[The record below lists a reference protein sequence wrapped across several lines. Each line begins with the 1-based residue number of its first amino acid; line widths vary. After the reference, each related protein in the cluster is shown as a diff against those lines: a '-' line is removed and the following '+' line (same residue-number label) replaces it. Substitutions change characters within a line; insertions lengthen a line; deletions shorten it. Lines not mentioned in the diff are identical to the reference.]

1 MANPYNDPRALMAR
15 LQNVVPSTST
25 GSIPLG
31 PTPSKAGISL
41 GRAASTLSI
50 QNPELR
56 SRIEAI
62 AAGNSSGQNKGL
74 MGAVLGNPLAKVA
87 LKPLELLA
95 LPGKTVVG
103 GLREAVDA
111 LDNNPNTVASFSDF
125 RKNVADPT
133 YGFGKAFKANTGN
146 IWADRVI
153 GFIGDVALDPI
164 TYATFGAG
172 KAASYGGRLEL
183 AGRVLKN
190 TGDEALAKAVAM
202 QGRSALRNVANRA
215 EILDAVGANKF
226 GVYMFGKRIKV
237 GRLGKGLRVP
247 LSGPVGEISEAT
259 LSKMRLAITDTRLGK
274 WAQKTTLPKDMLSER
289 IRLAQGVAGPD
300 EAADIIRAIGARPVE
315 RAASAVAKQAFI
327 NEVQQ
332 LLDSESS
339 LGGLEGYRK
348 SLYKFI
354 ENPALLDGASEAE
367 RRGYTVWKQWLDT
380 HKERQVQGWLE
391 LDPNAEIKM
400 VDNYFPRTL
409 SDEGLAYTKG
419 VSKYGESLREIFMDD
434 PFSRPD
440 SFTPRSLAPGKK
452 FFGKTL
458 EEADMNIASLN
469 RIAKEGGFSGEEF
482 FVTDVVEAAKRY
494 ASDAADEAG
503 VRARNTHLRD
513 NGFFKKLEEGKIV
526 EQSIDEEAIA
536 SARNRVIAARESL
549 DTATVAFQDTASEL
563 VGAIRAGG
571 KNIDIESNILDA
583 RIKVAEIANSI
594 SDAKNKLISLFGDP
608 AGINPSSLSDGFP
621 DTLYPVLAE
630 YDNMAREVRQYE
642 EMIAKFGNEGMNQ
655 VGHQYVLAESAIA
668 LQDAADAAAKKLQL
682 SQQSISSIMEI
693 SNAINTTWERIV
705 QGGTLHSTGEGRELL
720 GKMRDIIAP
729 TSATSAKKQRAAQTR
744 AMGVTGSFE
753 KFVDSPEFKNVLNRI
768 NGSAGTELKPT
779 VVKKITPVKFMETM
793 NNALLEE
800 TSLYALRHNAAWAIA
815 RDMQLYGDNLPPAIQ
830 GFYDDLL
837 RSLDEAA
844 QVENYTRSVRKGKK
858 LTSLDDFERRW
869 NPVYD
874 EAVRAQEDINDF
886 NSVLAFASE
895 NGDANKAWDFLNERM
910 GRMPGNAYA
919 DTIFN
924 EDHVSVI
931 QKAVSLQT
939 GTDNKQIA
947 ALYDYID
954 DPVRYTGKEE
964 PTISDVMASLRR
976 RVDAMQEEMYTP
988 QHDMYTGK
996 LKRGELLG
1004 SIDSLSN
1011 DDILEQYDR
1020 VRAQALGELK
1030 TGTVQGITGG
1040 IYGGKPMRLSPKVM
1054 RLAVN
1059 PEAARAELANSLMRY
1074 SAISDA
1080 VTKFES
1086 MAGLLAPHGLV
1097 PTEEMWSGI
1106 LSSTHKTFGT
1116 QFQNKMDQLVRA
1128 KDVFAEMQNR
1138 FSLEIAAAKKA
1149 ESEIG
1154 NVVTSR
1160 APIGATQKRA
1170 DMLGDIKGTRK
1181 LNADAIE
1188 AQRVKLQGRID
1199 KAKNSKA
1206 FLKKQAE
1213 IQKRLDTATEVM
1225 NVRGARTAEGRAAKT
1240 TRDRIAKELQDLNKQ
1255 LEDKIAPDQKLLDN
1269 LLASAKSEVG
1279 DETRRLNQV
1288 ATETTDMVTMG
1299 RLTKEQI
1306 REMSTVKSPS
1316 QIFENL
1322 LNDVLAGP
1330 DGEIIREVIGPSMA
1344 SMLDPIQL
1352 RLKQRSLYS
1361 SIGKATSA
1369 AERASAKERYD
1380 QFMMNIVVPWAKGVD
1395 PSIKSQPGPALGVL
1409 RFKVP
1414 SVSKNAIV
1422 AEGGPLFANAS
1433 EGSIQKWF
1441 DSLFDHTVERT
1452 KRVDGRTILEQVTK
1466 DGSLSSKIDLYR
1478 KHNSFFLGMNDG
1490 YLNPAEFFANPNIPQ
1505 NTPSSFGIVMSNHAA
1520 MLEEAMGRA
1529 RFGTDN
1535 LVDPRTG
1542 LKRAATQAEKDAIKA
1557 EGLASRQKAVADA
1570 FRDPSATP
1578 EDLKSLGFTKAMMKQ
1593 RDEVLAHQNFQ
1604 ATGAYAKAQ
1613 SDKEIVTFLDTVA
1626 AYDFS
1631 KFDEGIVIDQRQVPI
1646 YAETVANTE
1655 AATVADELAGKR
1667 KLFDSI
1673 KFQQDSERAAID
1685 RKYLVEDFA
1694 EGAVRGQFAPGE
1706 APVLSRRYRSIEARN
1721 LHKKEIGQWRARSEP
1736 RYRSMLADIQN
1747 DINELES
1754 RGANVVN
1761 MVEPGSGGMPAPQ
1774 TVIGQKLEPVFAT
1787 MPDGSRITFSKAE
1800 WESLFA
1806 PYLQPQQ
1813 IKSLRTDLRQ
1823 LESNVARLEAEKARL
1838 GTNVTRWG
1846 KRLAEIDQELL
1857 DNAASIKRMQSSI
1870 EVSKSSNRNSALAK
1884 VRVLVHGHD
1893 AQPAMREVVRN
1904 GRVVDEVHRFGGD
1917 SRGGWTLS
1925 TTSYDKKFLKD
1936 GLQTVDEQNVNTLLG
1951 SKTIMTSKPADEA
1964 NVDKLLAV
1972 ASNPTLDYY
1981 VGKSEGLINA
1991 SAFVADTAVGVRRN
2005 ALTSMWERSPEYA
2018 TLARE
2023 AELAA
2028 SATMKEY
2035 RATVR
2040 GLNRSMFNK
2049 AAGDARTAANNA
2061 TMQYDDVHNAM
2072 VHSVM
2077 QMRSAE
2083 RRAVEAAGSK
2093 IVSTPE
2099 GSFYTIAGKTYE
2111 IPDVDKMIADPKR
2124 YVERYKK
2131 RGELFYDLKRKGNV
2145 VMLDDMAMDQRA
2157 VAVTGALYETIN
2169 AAGLAGVA
2177 NMAVKNAGRRT
2188 DEIVGLLNAW
2198 GQDVRILSDAM
2209 TSVRQALE
2217 VERASSTRW
2226 LEKASKEQLNTQID
2240 IYQMGEELKHL
2251 YMFESAP
2258 EDVMRHQHNA
2268 ISTLET
2274 RKKQF
2279 EMILENAPSNKE
2291 LQQWK
2296 SAKKP
2301 EVIERY
2307 NEQIRQWMSSTDETL
2322 KQLMNADVGPA
2333 NGKIIASQLKAS
2345 LAEGRFL
2352 AEQINYSRAQS
2363 ALEASSVPVVVEKVI
2378 KPFADGWEKY
2388 AKELLETEGLVSAAG
2403 SKMNMPSY
2411 GINKETADL
2420 INNLQRFND
2429 NAMAR
2434 ELGRFIG
2441 QYTGFFKAYATLTPG
2456 FHVRNAISNTF
2467 QMFAAGAEVKN
2478 MFEGMKMYRS
2488 FGQHLKSGGTMESWL
2503 KTVPEATR
2511 PQARIAAEV
2520 TLGLSGGNVE
2530 DAFREFLTLKTNVLT
2545 SNPATRASRNFGG
2558 RVEGSARFTLA
2569 WDSVAKGDDFNAAWN
2584 RTKKFLFD
2592 YNDPTILDDTV
2603 RNIIPFWTWM
2613 SRNLPL
2619 QLTNQWANPRPYMIY
2634 NHFAVNFGAGTGD
2647 IPEYMKEQG
2656 AINIGGDNY
2665 LSPDLPF
2672 FKVDQQVQELQDPRR
2687 LMSYLNPAL
2696 RLPIELAGG
2705 KKFYNNT
2712 DFNDTYSKIDAKHVA
2727 FQPLLQALGQV
2738 EYNANGEPVM
2748 SEKAK
2753 YAIQSLLPTMGQAER
2768 LFPSSGS
2775 SSDKFGLLRWAGAPI
2790 RNVDQTAK
2798 DRLALAKLREIQKL
2812 TAQQKRI
2819 DEAR

>member
-15 LQNVVPSTST
+15 LQNVVPPTST

-95 LPGKTVVG
+95 LPGRAVVG

-125 RKNVADPT
+125 RKNIADPT

-146 IWADRVI
+146 VWADRVI

-172 KAASYGGRLEL
+172 KAATYSGRLEL
-183 AGRVLKN
+183 ARRVLKN
-190 TGDEALAKAVAM
+190 TGDEALSRAIAIE
-202 QGRSALRNVANRA
+202 GRSALRNVANRA

-226 GVYMFGKRIKV
+226 GVYMFGKRLKV
-237 GRLGKGLRVP
+237 GRRGGGLRVP

-274 WAQKTTLPKDMLSER
+274 WAQKTTLPKDMLTER
-289 IRLAQGVAGPD
+289 IRLAQGIAGPA
-300 EAADIIRAIGARPVE
+300 EAADTIRRIGAGPAE
-315 RAASAVAKQAFI
+315 RAASAVARQAFI
-327 NEVQQ
+327 NEVEQ

-380 HKERQVQGWLE
+380 HKDRQVQGWLE

-400 VDNYFPRTL
+400 LDNYFPRTL
-409 SDEGLAYTKG
+409 SDEGLAYVKG
-419 VSKYGESLREIFMDD
+419 TSKYGESLREIFMDD

-440 SFTPRSLAPGKK
+440 SFTPRSLAPKKK
-452 FFGKTL
+452 FFGKIL
-458 EEADMNIASLN
+458 EEADMNIESLN

-482 FVTDVVEAAKRY
+482 FVTDIVEAAKRY

-503 VRARNTHLRD
+503 VRARNTYLRD

-563 VGAIRAGG
+563 VGAVRAGG
-571 KNIDIESNILDA
+571 KNINIESNILDA

-655 VGHQYVLAESAIA
+655 VGHQYVLAESAVA

-682 SQQSISSIMEI
+682 SQQSISSIMEV

-720 GKMRDIIAP
+720 GKMRDIVAP
-729 TSATSAKKQRAAQTR
+729 TSATSAKKQRAAQTK

-753 KFVDSPEFKNVLNRI
+753 KFIDSPEFKNVMNRI

-779 VVKKITPVKFMETM
+779 VVKKITPVKFMNTM

-844 QVENYTRSVRKGKK
+844 QVENYTRSVRKSKK

-874 EAVRAQEDINDF
+874 TASRAQEDINDF

-919 DTIFN
+919 DTVFT
-924 EDHVSVI
+924 EDHISVI
-931 QKAVSLQT
+931 QKAVSLQA

-954 DPVRYTGKEE
+954 DPIRYTGKEE
-964 PTISDVMASLRR
+964 PTISDVMDSMRR
-976 RVDAMQEEMYTP
+976 RVDAMQEEMNTP

-996 LKRGELLG
+996 LKRGQQLQEVEQ
-1004 SIDSLSN
+1004 LSN
-1011 DDILEQYDR
+1011 VDILKQYDSA
-1020 VRAQALGELK
+1020 RAKASGAIND
-1030 TGTVQGITGG
+1030 V
-1040 IYGGKPMRLSPKVM
+1040 KPMRLSPKVM

-1128 KDVFAEMQNR
+1128 KDVFTEMQNR
-1138 FSLEIAAAKKA
+1138 FSLEIAAAKKS

-1181 LNADAIE
+1181 VNADAIE
-1188 AQRVKLQGRID
+1188 AQRVKLQGRIE
-1199 KAKNSKA
+1199 KAKNNKA

-1225 NVRGARTAEGRAAKT
+1225 NVRGARTAEGRAAKA
-1240 TRDRIAKELQDLNKQ
+1240 TRDRIAKELQGLNKQ

-1269 LLASAKSEVG
+1269 LLVSAKSEVG
-1279 DETRRLNQV
+1279 DETRRLNQASV
-1288 ATETTDMVTMG
+1288 ETTDMVTRG

-1409 RFKVP
+1409 RFNVP
-1414 SVSKNAIV
+1414 SVSKDAIA

-1452 KRVDGRTILEQVTK
+1452 KRVDGRTVLEQVTK
-1466 DGSLSSKIDLYR
+1466 DGSLSSKINLYR

-1520 MLEEAMGRA
+1520 MLEEAMGRV

-1542 LKRAATQAEKDAIKA
+1542 LKRTATQAEKDAIKA
-1557 EGLASRQKAVADA
+1557 EGVASRQQAVADA

-1578 EDLKSLGFTKAMMKQ
+1578 EDLKSLGFTKAMIKQ
-1593 RDEVLAHQNFQ
+1593 RDEVLAHQDFQ

-1613 SDKEIVTFLDTVA
+1613 SDKEIVTFLDSVA

-1646 YAETVANTE
+1646 YAETIANTE
-1655 AATVADELAGKR
+1655 GATVADELAGKR

-1685 RKYLVEDFA
+1685 RKYLV
-1694 EGAVRGQFAPGE
+1694 PG
-1706 APVLSRRYRSIEARN
+1706 PTPDSPRQYRSIEART
-1721 LHKKEIGQWRARSEP
+1721 LHNKEIGQWRTRNEP
-1736 RYRSMLADIQN
+1736 RYRSMLSDVQN

-1761 MVEPGSGGMPAPQ
+1761 MAEPGSGGMPAPQ

-1800 WESLFA
+1800 WESLFS
-1806 PYLQPQQ
+1806 PFIPGTEMKNTR
-1813 IKSLRTDLRQ
+1813 INLRQ

-1857 DNAASIKRMQSSI
+1857 DNAASIKRIQSSI
-1870 EVSKSSNRNSALAK
+1870 EISQSSTRNSALAK

-1893 AQPAMREVVRN
+1893 GQPAMREVVRN

-1936 GLQTVDEQNVNTLLG
+1936 GVQTTEFGEQGMNTLLG
-1951 SKTIMTSKPADEA
+1951 SKTVVTNTPANEA
-1964 NVDKLLAV
+1964 NTNRLLAT

-1981 VGKSEGLINA
+1981 VGKSEGIANA

-2018 TLARE
+2018 TLAKE

-2061 TMQYDDVHNAM
+2061 TMQYDDAHNAM
-2072 VHSVM
+2072 VSSVM

-2083 RRAVEAAGSK
+2083 RRAVEAAGSQ

-2169 AAGLAGVA
+2169 AVGLAGVA
-2177 NMAVKNAGRRT
+2177 NMSVKNAGRRT

-2240 IYQMGEELKHL
+2240 IYQWGEELKHL
-2251 YMFESAP
+2251 YMFESSP
-2258 EDVMRHQHNA
+2258 NDVIRHQHNA

-2291 LQQWK
+2291 LQNWK

-2322 KQLMNADVGPA
+2322 KQLMNSDVGPA
-2333 NGKIIASQLKAS
+2333 NGRIIASQLKAS

-2363 ALEASSVPVVVEKVI
+2363 ALEAASVPVVVEKVI

-2488 FGQHLKSGGTMESWL
+2488 FGEHLKSGGTMESWL
-2503 KTVPEATR
+2503 KTVPDAMR
-2511 PQARIAAEV
+2511 PNARIAAEV

-2530 DAFREFLTLKTNVLT
+2530 DAFREFLTLKTNILT
-2545 SNPATRASRNFGG
+2545 SNPLTRASRNFGG

-2634 NHFAVNFGAGTGD
+2634 NHFARNFGAGTGD

-2656 AINIGGDNY
+2656 AINVGGDNY
-2665 LSPDLPF
+2665 LSFDLPF
-2672 FKVDQQVQELQDPRR
+2672 FKVAQQAEEVQDPRR

-2696 RLPIELAGG
+2696 RVPLELAGG
-2705 KKFYNNT
+2705 KKFFNNT
-2712 DFNDTYSKIDAKHVA
+2712 DFNDTYSKIDAKYVA
-2727 FQPLLQALGQV
+2727 FQPLLQALGQI

-2753 YAIQSLLPTMGQAER
+2753 YAIQSFLPTMGQAER
-2768 LFPSSGS
+2768 LFPSSRS
-2775 SSDKFGLLRWAGAPI
+2775 SSDEFGMLRWAGI
-2790 RNVDQTAK
+2790 NMRNVDQTAK
-2798 DRLALAKLREIQKL
+2798 DRLTLAKLREIQKL
-2812 TAQQKRI
+2812 AAQQKRI

>member
-62 AAGNSSGQNKGL
+62 AAGNSSAEHKGF
-74 MGAVLGNPLAKVA
+74 MGTVLGNPLAKVA

-103 GLREAVDA
+103 GIREAVDA
-111 LDNNPNTVASFSDF
+111 LDNNPDTVASFGDF
-125 RKNVADPT
+125 RKNIADPT
-133 YGFGKAFKANTGN
+133 FGFGKAFKANTGS

-164 TYATFGAG
+164 TYATMGAG
-172 KAASYGGRLEL
+172 KFAQYGGRMEL
-183 AGRVLKN
+183 ATRVLKN
-190 TGDEALAKAVAM
+190 TGDEALARAISLE
-202 QGRSALRNVANRA
+202 GRSALRNVANSA

-226 GVYMFGKRIKV
+226 GVYMFGKRLKV
-237 GRLGKGLRVP
+237 GRLGEGLRVP
-247 LSGPVGEISEAT
+247 LTGPVGEIGEAT
-259 LSKMRLAITDTRLGK
+259 LAKMRLAITDTRLGK
-274 WAQKTTLPKDMLSER
+274 WAQKMTLPKDMLGER
-289 IRLAQGVAGPD
+289 IRLAQGLAGPA

-327 NEVQQ
+327 NEVSQ
-332 LLDSESS
+332 LIENESS

-354 ENPALLDGASEAE
+354 ENPALLEGASDAE
-367 RRGYTVWKQWLDT
+367 RRGYTVWKQWLDG
-380 HKERQVQGWLE
+380 HKERQVQGWME
-391 LDPNAEIKM
+391 LDPNAEIRM
-400 VDNYFPRTL
+400 VENYFPRTL
-409 SDEGLAYTKG
+409 SDDALAYTKG
-419 VSKYGESLREIFMDD
+419 KSKFGESLREIFMDD

-452 FFGKTL
+452 FFGHTL
-458 EEADMNIASLN
+458 TKEDMNIESLN
-469 RIAKEGGFSGEEF
+469 RLAKEGGFSGEEF

-503 VRARNTHLRD
+503 VRARNAHLRD
-513 NGFFKKLEEGKIV
+513 TGFFKKLEDGKIV

-536 SARNRVIAARESL
+536 SARNRVLASRESL
-549 DTATVAFQDTASEL
+549 DTATVAFQDTAAGL
-563 VGAIRAGG
+563 VDAVRAGG

-583 RIKVAEIANSI
+583 RIKVAEIANDI
-594 SDAKNKLISLFGDP
+594 ADAKNKLISLFGDP

-630 YDNMAREVRQYE
+630 YDAMAREVRQYE
-642 EMIAKFGNEGMNQ
+642 EMIAKFGSEGMNQ
-655 VGHQYVLAESAIA
+655 VGHQYVLAESAVA

-682 SQQSISSIMEI
+682 SQQSINSIMEI

-705 QGGTLHSTGEGRELL
+705 QGGTLHSTGEGRDLL
-720 GKMRDIIAP
+720 AEMKKIIAP
-729 TSATSAKKQRAAQTR
+729 TSATSAKQQRSAQTR

-753 KFVDSPEFKNVLNRI
+753 KFVDSPEFKNVLNRV

-779 VVKKITPVKFMETM
+779 VVKKITPKKFMETM

-815 RDMQLYGDNLPPAIQ
+815 RDMQLYGDNLPPALK

-837 RSLDEAA
+837 NSLDEAA
-844 QVENYTRSVRKGKK
+844 QVENYTRSVRQGKK

-874 EAVRAQEDINDF
+874 AASRAQEDINDF
-886 NSVLAFASE
+886 NSVLAFAGE

-919 DTIFN
+919 DTVFN
-924 EDHVSVI
+924 EDHISVI
-931 QKAVSLQT
+931 QKAVSLQS
-939 GTDNKQIA
+939 GKDNKQIA
-947 ALYDYID
+947 ALFDYID

-976 RVDAMQEEMYTP
+976 RVDAMQEEMNLP

-996 LKRGELLG
+996 LKRGQQLQEVQQ
-1004 SIDSLSN
+1004 LSN
-1011 DDILEQYDR
+1011 VDVLKQYDSA
-1020 VRAQALGELK
+1020 RAKASGETL
-1030 TGTVQGITGG
+1030 TAVPNA
-1040 IYGGKPMRLSPKVM
+1040 KPMRLSPKVM
-1054 RLAVN
+1054 RLAIN

-1097 PTEEMWSGI
+1097 PSEQMWMGI

-1160 APIGATQKRA
+1160 APIGATQRRA
-1170 DMLGDIKGTRK
+1170 DMLGDVKQTRK

-1188 AQRVKLQGRID
+1188 AQKIKLETRIS
-1199 KAKNSKA
+1199 KAKNNKA
-1206 FLKKQAE
+1206 FLKRQAQ
-1213 IQKRLDTATEVM
+1213 IQKRLDTATEII
-1225 NVRGARTAEGRAAKT
+1225 NVRGARTAEGRAAKA

-1255 LEDKIAPDQKLLDN
+1255 LEDKIAPDQELLDN

-1279 DETRRLNQV
+1279 DETRRLGQV
-1288 ATETTDMVTMG
+1288 ASETTDMVTRG

-1322 LNDVLAGP
+1322 LNDILAGP
-1330 DGEIIREVIGPSMA
+1330 DGEIVREVIGPSMA
-1344 SMLDPIQL
+1344 SMVDPIQL

-1361 SIGKATSA
+1361 SIGKAASS
-1369 AERASAKERYD
+1369 AERVSAKERYD

-1395 PSIKSQPGPALGVL
+1395 PSIKSQPGPALNVL
-1409 RFKVP
+1409 RLRAP
-1414 SVSKNAIV
+1414 SVGKGAI
-1422 AEGGPLFANAS
+1422 ATETGPLFANAS

-1441 DSLFDHTVERT
+1441 DSLFDHTVEQS
-1452 KRVDGRTILEQVTK
+1452 KRVDGRTVLEQVKK
-1466 DGSLSSKIDLYR
+1466 DGSLSSKINLYR

-1490 YLNPAEFFANPNIPQ
+1490 FLNPAEFFGNPNIPQ

-1520 MLEEAMGRA
+1520 MLEDAMGRA
-1529 RFGTDN
+1529 RFGTEN
-1535 LVDPRTG
+1535 LVDPRTS
-1542 LKRAATQAEKDAIKA
+1542 LKRSATQAEADAIKA
-1557 EGLASRQKAVADA
+1557 EGKSARQQAVAAA
-1570 FRDPSATP
+1570 FKDPNATP
-1578 EDLKSLGFTKAMMKQ
+1578 EDLKALGFTKAMLKQ
-1593 RDEVLAHQNFQ
+1593 RDEVIAHQNFQ

-1613 SDKEIVTFLDTVA
+1613 SDKEIVSFLDTVA
-1626 AYDFS
+1626 HYDFS
-1631 KFDEGIVIDQRQVPI
+1631 KFDEGIVISQNQVPI

-1655 AATVADELAGKR
+1655 AVAVADELANKR
-1667 KLFDSI
+1667 RLLDSI
-1673 KFQQDSERAAID
+1673 KSEQDAERAAID
-1685 RKYLVEDFA
+1685 RKYLV
-1694 EGAVRGQFAPGE
+1694 PG
-1706 APVLSRRYRSIEARN
+1706 PTPDSPRRYRSIEARTM
-1721 LHKKEIGQWRARSEP
+1721 HSREIAQWRTRSEP
-1736 RYRSMLADIQN
+1736 RYRNLMSNVQDE
-1747 DINELES
+1747 INELEA

-1761 MVEPGSGGMPAPQ
+1761 MAEPGSGGLPAPQ

-1787 MPDGSRITFSKAE
+1787 MPDGSRLTFSKAE
-1800 WESLFA
+1800 WESLFS

-1813 IKSLRTDLRQ
+1813 IKTLRTDLRQ
-1823 LESNVARLEAEKARL
+1823 LESNITRLEAEKARL

-1857 DNAASIKRMQSSI
+1857 DNAASIKRIQSTI
-1870 EVSKSSNRNSALAK
+1870 EVSQSSTRNSALAK

-1893 AQPAMREVVRN
+1893 AQPAMQDVLRN
-1904 GRVVDEVHRFGGD
+1904 GRVVDQVNRFAGD
-1917 SRGGWTLS
+1917 SRGGWALS

-1936 GLQTVDEQNVNTLLG
+1936 GLQTTEFGEQGMNTLLG
-1951 SKTIMTSKPADEA
+1951 SKTVATNLPANEA
-1964 NVDKLLAV
+1964 NTNRLLAT

-1981 VGKSEGLINA
+1981 IGKSEGAINA

-2005 ALTSMWERSPEYA
+2005 ALNSMWERSPEFS

-2023 AELAA
+2023 SELAA

-2040 GLNRSMFNK
+2040 GLNRSMFEK
-2049 AAGDARTAANNA
+2049 AAKDARSAANDA

-2072 VHSVM
+2072 VNSVM

-2083 RRAVEAAGSK
+2083 RRAVEAAGSQ

-2169 AAGLAGVA
+2169 AAGLAGIA
-2177 NMAVKNAGRRT
+2177 NMSVKNAGRRT
-2188 DEIVGLLNAW
+2188 DEIVGLLDAW

-2209 TSVRQALE
+2209 ASVRQALE
-2217 VERASSTRW
+2217 VERVSSTRW

-2279 EMILENAPSNKE
+2279 EMILENAPTNKE
-2291 LQQWK
+2291 LQNWK

-2301 EVIERY
+2301 EVIDRY
-2307 NEQIRQWMSSTDETL
+2307 NDQIRQWMSSTDETL

-2333 NGKIIASQLKAS
+2333 NGKIIAAQLKAS

-2363 ALEASSVPVVVEKVI
+2363 ALEAASVPVVVEKVI
-2378 KPFADGWEKY
+2378 KPFSKEWKKY
-2388 AKELLETEGLVSAAG
+2388 ADELLETQGLVSAKG
-2403 SKMNMPSY
+2403 SRLNMPSY
-2411 GINKETADL
+2411 GINKDTADL
-2420 INNLQRFND
+2420 IKNLQRFDD

-2488 FGQHLKSGGTMESWL
+2488 FGEHLKSGGTMESWL
-2503 KTVPEATR
+2503 KTLPEVAR

-2545 SNPATRASRNFGG
+2545 DNPLTRASRNFGG
-2558 RVEGSARFTLA
+2558 RIEGSARFTLA
-2569 WDSVAKGDDFNAAWN
+2569 WDSVAKGDDFNGAWN

-2619 QLTNQWANPRPYMIY
+2619 QLTNQWANPRPYLIY
-2634 NHFAVNFGAGTGD
+2634 KHFATNFGAGTGD
-2647 IPEYMKEQG
+2647 IPQYMKEQG
-2656 AINIGGDNY
+2656 AFSIGGDNY

-2672 FKVDQQVQELQDPRR
+2672 GKVDQQVQELQDPRR
-2687 LMSYLNPAL
+2687 LLSYLNPAL

-2712 DFNDTYSKIDAKHVA
+2712 DFNDTYSKVDTKHMA
-2727 FQPLLQALGQV
+2727 FMPLLQALGQI
-2738 EYNANGEPVM
+2738 EYNSNGEPVM

-2753 YAIQSLLPTMGQAER
+2753 YTIQSLLPTMGQAER

-2775 SSDKFGLLRWAGAPI
+2775 SSDKFGLLRWAGVPI